1 MYDLFDARLKDNLYL
16 MFVVHASWWLK
27 MTMNFVRTFVSQRF
41 WDDKLIMLDSFA
53 DLFKRNYFAPGSLR
67 MPDSPLVRKVRLDG
81 GMGGGA
87 GGWVGGAHVVPYAMR
102 YAMLCESS
110 LPPHPPFSSPT
121 SLPPSPPTSLP
132 PSLPTHPP
140 SHPPVRLRR
149 AQYLETSGD
158 AHMLDQLLP
167 GAASAR
173 DARTDALAKAVAS
186 GALPGGDAL
195 PPGAPPASKA
205 AVAMAAAERDGSGPG
220 SAAARQLEQAR
231 ASKEILLKQLIELSD
246 QLAHAQGD
254 KAAAERKMT
263 ATLAAKDGELN
274 RLAQALAD
282 AQDKAEGASGRLAE
296 VKNYRE
302 QMERQ
307 DQQRADILAEM
318 SDLEGQLAQTQVYN
332 DYMAKE
338 LHNVMGTLKREKWE
352 LLGEMSL
359 LERQLAAAKQR
370 GGAPTGVSA
379 EEEIAELKKAGAA
392 ARVDWAKVPE
402 AAKGAMMIELSELA
416 TALRAE
422 RGAAEAAMGELGQQH
437 ADFGRQVQQASDEL
451 ASIKRAEG
459 QRAAEASARKDEMGA
474 AVKVLEEKIAGV
486 KSAAKRG
493 ASALSETRQADAK
506 ELEEIE
512 QMLADAEGDIGN
524 IQGSL
529 GGQEAGGGLALVEMR
544 ALRTKLEADLAALPL
559 RPDEAPAALV
569 VVEERKEASMQAV
582 AQQLVPQMNEVQRQH
597 DESEAKL
604 QGEIDA
610 VQAKID
616 DAERA
621 TELAR
626 LEGQRDEQQRLHD
639 LALEQ
644 LEAKAS
650 AALRSLEE
658 QHAEEVA
665 RIQHDAAHAAGEQER
680 LKARLAQLVPQIE
693 RATGADGGGGE
704 RRGGAAPDGAPDL
717 AAARA
722 GSKDASEWVAER
734 LAFMLL
740 EDSKNR
746 QRSAM
751 RRWQAMAEFK
761 EGLELGAGVG
771 GKSAA
776 EAEAL
781 IAPLKLGM
789 AAATNAENRALAK
802 AKTDKVKMLQQADA
816 QAAQLEQASMAL
828 AVKTALDAGS
838 QSAVAADAAARAMA
852 EAAAEEASS
861 MARQTAEFAAAGAAR
876 AAAQVHELQRDLAET
891 QERLRRE
898 QQEKESV
905 LEHMQEAQ
913 QAAQRLALQAADRAA
928 EHTARKMD
936 DENWQ
941 RERRLRGELSA
952 AEELA
957 RSRGEVASEAKLKE
971 EAARRAASTE
981 AATAREAANEAAA
994 FAAKY
999 QQAVEALQ
1007 LEMGRGDEAR
1017 RAELAARKEAVGAGD
1032 GPIAAAVTRE
1042 QAEALLGAAAGLADA
1057 GEADLDGGDQQASGQ
1072 LSARRTELEAAL
1084 AAKQADLDEARRVS
1098 SGAELRLGQLKQAGQ
1113 AGVTRIN
1120 AQRELDEASAKAS
1133 EAQAELA
1140 ELAGRLAEMQPALA
1154 RQRLSREMLRAQ
1166 AESLLPQLAAAN
1178 VGSLPLARSIIELMQ
1193 ERMQTLQGAAADA
1206 GRAVSRDQAEAGRAE
1221 AAVMRAEL
1229 QAKGREVE
1237 LYREELRGAWPRLE
1251 PPPVSKH
1258 STPSVPRCTR
1268 PAAAPPPPLLQAH
1281 GSSSR

>member
-1 MYDLFDARLKDNLYL
+1 
-16 MFVVHASWWLK
+16 
-27 MTMNFVRTFVSQRF
+27 
-41 WDDKLIMLDSFA
+41 
-53 DLFKRNYFAPGSLR
+53 
-67 MPDSPLVRKVRLDG
+67 
-81 GMGGGA
+81 
-87 GGWVGGAHVVPYAMR
+87 
-102 YAMLCESS
+102 
-110 LPPHPPFSSPT
+110 
-121 SLPPSPPTSLP
+121 
-132 PSLPTHPP
+132 
-140 SHPPVRLRR
+140 
-149 AQYLETSGD
+149 
-158 AHMLDQLLP
+158 MLDQLLP

-254 KAAAERKMT
+254 KAAAERRMT

-296 VKNYRE
+296 VKDHRE
-302 QMERQ
+302 QMETQ
-307 DQQRADILAEM
+307 AQQRADILAEM

-338 LHNVMGTLKREKWE
+338 LHSVMGTLKREKWE

-359 LERQLAAAKQR
+359 LERQLLAAKQR
-370 GGAPTGVSA
+370 GGGAPTGVSA
-379 EEEIAELKKAGAA
+379 EEEMAELKKAGAA

-416 TALRAE
+416 SALRAE

-437 ADFGRQVQQASDEL
+437 ADFGKQVQQASDEL

-529 GGQEAGGGLALVEMR
+529 GGEEAGGGLALVEMR
-544 ALRTKLEADLAALPL
+544 ALRTKLEADLASLPL

-604 QGEIDA
+604 QASIDA
-610 VQAKID
+610 VQSRID
-616 DAERA
+616 DAESA
-621 TELAR
+621 PELAR
-626 LEGQRDEQQRLHD
+626 LEGQRDQMQRLHD

-693 RATGADGGGGE
+693 RATAADGGGGGGGGE
-704 RRGGAAPDGAPDL
+704 RRGGGAAPDGAPDL

-789 AAATNAENRALAK
+789 AAAASSETRALAR
-802 AKTDKVKMLQQADA
+802 AKTDKVRLLQAADA

-838 QSAVAADAAARAMA
+838 QSAAAADAAARAMA
-852 EAAAEEASS
+852 EAAAEGASS
-861 MARQTAEFAAAGAAR
+861 MARQSAELAAAGAAR

-898 QQEKESV
+898 RQEKESV

-913 QAAQRLALQAADRAA
+913 QAAQRLALQAAERAA

-981 AATAREAANEAAA
+981 AATAREAADEAAA

-1017 RAELAARKEAVGAGD
+1017 RSELAARKEAVGAAG

-1042 QAEALLGAAAGLADA
+1042 HAEALLGAAAGLA
-1057 GEADLDGGDQQASGQ
+1057 GEAELDGGGGGGDRQAAGQ
-1072 LSARRTELEAAL
+1072 LSARCTELEAAL
-1084 AAKQADLDEARRVS
+1084 AAKQADLDGARRAA
-1098 SGAELRLGQLKQAGQ
+1098 SGAEARIDQLKQAGQ
-1113 AGVTRIN
+1113 TGVARIS
-1120 AQRELDEASAKAS
+1120 AQRELDEASAKTA
-1133 EAQAELA
+1133 EAEAELA
-1140 ELAGRLAEMQPALA
+1140 ELASRLAEMQPALA

-1178 VGSLPLARSIIELMQ
+1178 VGSLPLARSVIELMQ
-1193 ERMQTLQGAAADA
+1193 ERLQTLQGAAADA
-1206 GRAVSRDQAEAGRAE
+1206 GRAGSREQAEAGRAE

-1237 LYREELRGAWPRLE
+1237 LYREELRGARPRLE
-1251 PPPVSKH
+1251 PTPQLVSEH
-1258 STPSVPRCTR
+1258 R
-1268 PAAAPPPPLLQAH
+1268 
-1281 GSSSR
+1281 